1 MRIGVFIC
9 HCGSN
14 IGGTVDCAKVAETAR
29 AYPDVVYAVDLMY
42 SCAEPGQAAI
52 EAAIHEHKLDGVEV
66 PAFDPLSDL
75 DRVEPVVT
83 MLPGWEQD
91 ISGCTR
97 WDELPEAAKNYV
109 QFLEKQLNHEIQFVS
124 TGAEREKFVL
134 KGAWL

>member
-52 EAAIHEHKLDGVEV
+52 SRRPSTSTSWTAWWWPPAARACTSPRSAAPWNA
-66 PAFDPLSDL
+66 PA
-75 DRVEPVVT
+75 
-83 MLPGWEQD
+83 
-91 ISGCTR
+91 
-97 WDELPEAAKNYV
+97 
-109 QFLEKQLNHEIQFVS
+109 
-124 TGAEREKFVL
+124 
-134 KGAWL
+134 

>member
-52 EAAIHEHKLDGVEV
+52 EAA
-66 PAFDPLSDL
+66 
-75 DRVEPVVT
+75 
-83 MLPGWEQD
+83 LPFQLHIAAHQIDDVGAAVQLFNVLV
-91 ISGCTR
+91 
-97 WDELPEAAKNYV
+97 WDHGSFSC
-109 QFLEKQLNHEIQFVS
+109 FLL
-124 TGAEREKFVL
+124 
-134 KGAWL
+134 